1 MKLIV
6 ILRQPLEIIYQI
18 LNLWYL
24 WNANKEYKY
33 TAILHIKSKETYRQ
47 TRGLSN
53 LEMKHVGEL
62 AITGVFLK
70 AVKKSWVRT
79 TQGRNY
85 LTKRRLF
92 SLAFGAHISQNS

>member
-1 MKLIV
+1 VQLVILGFWLEIHDKLIT
-6 ILRQPLEIIYQI
+6 LKMPSS
-18 LNLWYL
+18 NT
-24 WNANKEYKY
+24 
-33 TAILHIKSKETYRQ
+33 TAINFIRTEIQKSKETYRK
-47 TRGLSN
+47 TRGLNN

-62 AITGVFLK
+62 ANTGVFLK
-70 AVKKSWVRT
+70 AVKTSWVRT

>member
-1 MKLIV
+1 MLYSQLLSRV
-6 ILRQPLEIIYQI
+6 QCFF
-18 LNLWYL
+18 
-24 WNANKEYKY
+24 ANN
-33 TAILHIKSKETYRQ
+33 KSKETYRQ

-70 AVKKSWVRT
+70 AVKTSRVCT
-79 TQGRNY
+79 TQGRTY

-92 SLAFGAHISQNS
+92 RWFLLHTYY